1 MNIISQGTLGPHPD
15 IFTNTKLILLVLLST
30 LYSIYIISQGTLG
43 PHPDIFTNTK
53 LILLV
58 LLSTLYSIYLQF
70 LSLFA
75 IYDVS
80 MQHMMLVNVI
90 IDISGCNRGIFQ
102 GCRLHWPSFFL
113 MTELKQN

>member
-15 IFTNTKLILLVLLST
+15 IFTNTKLILLVLCQLCIP
-30 LYSIYIISQGTLG
+30 YICREIISQGTLG

-58 LLSTLYSIYLQF
+58 LLYSIYLQF

>member
-15 IFTNTKLILLVLLST
+15 IFTNTKLILLVLLMN
-30 LYSIYIISQGTLG
+30 IISQGTLG